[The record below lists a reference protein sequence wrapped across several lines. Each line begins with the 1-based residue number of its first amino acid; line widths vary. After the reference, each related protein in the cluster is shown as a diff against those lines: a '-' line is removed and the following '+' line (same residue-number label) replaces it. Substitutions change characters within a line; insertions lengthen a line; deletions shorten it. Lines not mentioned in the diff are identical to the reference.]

1 MIENIHDNWDYLL
14 STCCSA
20 PSSNRHYYNTCS
32 KEELIEKLTLK
43 EAQLLTCEKEVDR
56 LNEYVQ
62 IMELQND
69 GKEKTKG

>member
-1 MIENIHDNWDYLL
+1 MTDYKGLID
-14 STCCSA
+14 
-20 PSSNRHYYNTCS
+20 YYNTCS

-43 EAQLLTCEKEVDR
+43 NAKLLTCEKEVDR

>member
-1 MIENIHDNWDYLL
+1 MTDYKKLV
-14 STCCSA
+14 
-20 PSSNRHYYNTCS
+20 NEYEKCS

-43 EAQLLTCEKEVDR
+43 NAQLLTCEKEVDR

-69 GKEKTKG
+69 GKEKTKGQTMGW

>member
-1 MIENIHDNWDYLL
+1 MTDYKGLID
-14 STCCSA
+14 
-20 PSSNRHYYNTCS
+20 YYNTCS
-32 KEELIEKLTLK
+32 KDELIEKLTLK
-43 EAQLLTCEKEVDR
+43 NAQLLTCEKEVDR

>member
-1 MIENIHDNWDYLL
+1 MTDYKGLID
-14 STCCSA
+14 
-20 PSSNRHYYNTCS
+20 YYNTCS

-62 IMELQND
+62 IMELEGDRKKN
-69 GKEKTKG
+69 

>member
-1 MIENIHDNWDYLL
+1 MTDYKGLID
-14 STCCSA
+14 
-20 PSSNRHYYNTCS
+20 YYNTCS

>member
-1 MIENIHDNWDYLL
+1 MTDYKGLID
-14 STCCSA
+14 
-20 PSSNRHYYNTCS
+20 YYNTCS

-43 EAQLLTCEKEVDR
+43 NAQLLTCEKEVDR

>member
-1 MIENIHDNWDYLL
+1 MTDYKCLID
-14 STCCSA
+14 
-20 PSSNRHYYNTCS
+20 YYNTCS

-43 EAQLLTCEKEVDR
+43 NAQLLTCEKEVDR

>member
-1 MIENIHDNWDYLL
+1 MTDYKGLID
-14 STCCSA
+14 
-20 PSSNRHYYNTCS
+20 YYNTCS

-62 IMELQND
+62 VMELQND

>member
-1 MIENIHDNWDYLL
+1 MTDYKKLV
-14 STCCSA
+14 
-20 PSSNRHYYNTCS
+20 NDYEKCS

-43 EAQLLTCEKEVDR
+43 NAQLLTCEKEVDR

>member
-1 MIENIHDNWDYLL
+1 MTDYKKLV
-14 STCCSA
+14 
-20 PSSNRHYYNTCS
+20 NEYEKCS